1 MLFNS
6 IDFLMFFPIVTVVF
20 FMIPRK
26 LRCFWLLISSY
37 YFYMSWNPK
46 YAILIA
52 SSTVVTYLSGIAITA
67 VNRKSS
73 LDGSRK
79 NIFKKSIVAASLL
92 FNLGILIIFKYADF
106 FLGNVYAFMNVLGIQ
121 VTERRL
127 DLLLPVGISFYTF
140 QALSYTIDVYREKID
155 AERSLLKYALFV
167 SFFPQLVAGPIERT
181 SNLLTQIRRIETE
194 SRFDFENV
202 RSGLLLMFW
211 GLFQKLVIAD
221 RAAILVDTVY
231 NNYTAYGLLSITAA
245 TIAFAFQVYCDFDG
259 YTNIARGAARVLGI
273 RLIKNF
279 RQPYLASNIQ
289 DFWRRWHVSL
299 TSWFTDYLYIPLGGS
314 RKGIKRQLLN
324 VLIVFTVSGLWH
336 GASWNFV
343 VWGLLH
349 AIYQCAGILRRKFL
363 KLKESTSL
371 SFVRNLWKKLITFA
385 LVDIAWIF
393 FRANDMKVVRGI
405 FVQMITHPGVS
416 SLFHMGLNTVNMIVL
431 LAGLIVLLTVDVLH
445 EKNISVFNFVYK
457 KPVWLRWILY
467 ALLIWSCIMFGIY
480 GIDYTSSQFIYFQF

>member
-6 IDFLMFFPIVTVVF
+6 IDFLIFFPVVIMIF
-20 FMIPRK
+20 FIIPRK
-26 LRCFWLLISSY
+26 LRCIWLLAASY

-52 SSTVVTYLSGIAITA
+52 SSTLVTYLSGIGISA
-67 VNRKSS
+67 VTKKASYDNERKQ
-73 LDGSRK
+73 LY
-79 NIFKKSIVAASLL
+79 KKIIVAASLI
-92 FNLGILIIFKYADF
+92 FNLGILFVFKYAGF
-106 FLGNVYAFMNVLGIQ
+106 FLENIYSVMNLLGFQI
-121 VTERRL
+121 TEHRL

-140 QALSYTIDVYREKID
+140 QALSYTIDVYREKVD
-155 AERSLLKYALFV
+155 AERNIIKYALFV

-181 SNLLTQIRRIETE
+181 SNLLTQIRKIETE

-221 RAAILVDTVY
+221 RAALLVNTVY
-231 NNYTAYGLLSITAA
+231 DNYTAYGFLSITAA
-245 TIAFAFQVYCDFDG
+245 SIAFAFQVYCDFDG

-314 RKGIKRQLLN
+314 RRGTKRQLLN

-343 VWGLLH
+343 AWGFLH
-349 AIYQCAGILRRKFL
+349 AIYQCAGILRRKYS
-363 KLKESTSL
+363 KDKTTTS
-371 SFVRNLWKKLITFA
+371 SFMQGLWKRLITFV

-393 FRANDMKVVRGI
+393 FRANDMAMARGI
-405 FVQMITHPGVS
+405 FVQMLTHPGVS
-416 SLFHMGLNTVNMIVL
+416 SLFHMGPNTVNMIVL
-431 LAGLIVLLTVDVLH
+431 LAGLIVLLIVDVMH
-445 EKNISVFNFVYK
+445 ENNISVFEFVYK
-457 KPVWLRWILY
+457 KPVCFRWILY
-467 ALLIWSCIMFGIY
+467 LLLIWSCIMFGIY
-480 GIDYTSSQFIYFQF
+480 GISYTSSQFIYFQF